1 VFHHPLVNVAMCVG
15 KKAYSHCEYLSV
27 EKVPQQMS
35 LSRTIHQL
43 SKVRNFIVILCVI
56 LGAASSEAQVT
67 RASQRAFDRAVVAYE
82 QRNVTATQME
92 LKKAIEKSPEFAE
105 AFFLL
110 AQTYRDQH
118 DESTALVALC
128 MGLRIDDSHYPRG
141 WLELAELYW
150 GQGEYSLGIV
160 ALQSFRESRAFSR
173 VAKDSALSQY
183 YHWVRKGLEF
193 SVVAVNN
200 PSGEINPVVL
210 SGGVNT
216 NVPEYYPSMSLD
228 KQVLIMTRRVEGNP
242 SQEDFYLSRWN
253 TKSGEWRV
261 AGAIPGINTPLNEG
275 AATLSGDGLTIVFTA
290 CEGPAVGYGRREGKG
305 SCDLFES
312 HYIQELGEWSVG
324 DNLGAPNSGA
334 WESQPTIS
342 ADGNF
347 LVFARARHVRG
358 MGSDLFG
365 TYRDKD
371 GVWSTP
377 FKLEGE
383 INTPFEEESPFL
395 HPDGRT
401 LYFSSNGHPGLGHLD
416 MFVSHLQDD
425 GSWSPPLNLGYPMNT
440 HGNENSLM
448 VEPDGSYAIFA
459 TDRSKETGDLDL
471 WRVELPEPAKPTPV
485 GVLYGVVVDDLTNEM
500 LEASVIL
507 LDAVSGELIATVASG
522 ADKGFVLPLPS
533 EGSYSFEVD
542 KVGYMFQMT
551 RFKMSGLESQVV
563 EVRLKKIASGASL
576 SLNTIRF
583 ESGSAELSAGY
594 QADLVRLVNWLE
606 VNLEAEI
613 EIIGHTD
620 NVGNDSNNL
629 RLSKS
634 RAMSVLSFLEA
645 NHIGLLRLS
654 HGGKGSSDPLSPNS
668 TEEGRASNRRVE
680 IIVK

>member
-1 VFHHPLVNVAMCVG
+1 MSVG
-15 KKAYSHCEYLSV
+15 KKAYSHCEDLRV
-27 EKVPQQMS
+27 EKVSPQMS
-35 LSRTIHQL
+35 LSLTIHQL
-43 SKVRNFIVILCVI
+43 SKVRNFIILLYVI
-56 LGAASSEAQVT
+56 LGATSTEAQVT
-67 RASQRAFDRAVVAYE
+67 RASQRAFDRALVAYE
-82 QRNVTATQME
+82 QRDVTATQME
-92 LKKAIEKSPEFAE
+92 LKKAIDKSPEFSE

-110 AQTYRDQH
+110 AQTYRDQN
-118 DESTALVALC
+118 DESSALVALL
-128 MGLRIDDSHYPRG
+128 MGLSIDDSHYLRG
-141 WLELAELYW
+141 WLELAEMYW
-150 GQGEYSLGIV
+150 GQGEYSLGIK
-160 ALQSFRESRAFSR
+160 ALSSFKESRAFSR
-173 VAKDSALSQY
+173 LSKDSSLSQY

-193 SVVAVNN
+193 SKAAVVN
-200 PSGEINPVVL
+200 PTKDLQPIVM
-210 SGGVNT
+210 GGGINT
-216 NVPEYYPSMSLD
+216 NLPEYYPSMSLD
-228 KQVLIMTRRVEGNP
+228 KQVLIMTRRVKGSP
-242 SQEDFYLSRWN
+242 SQEDFYISRWSA
-253 TKSGEWRV
+253 KSSKWRE
-261 AGAIPGINTPLNEG
+261 AQAIPGINTPLNEG

-290 CEGPAVGYGRREGKG
+290 CEGPAVGYGDREGKG

-312 HYIQELGEWSVG
+312 HYLPEIGEWSLG
-324 DNLGAPNSGA
+324 YNLGAPNSSA

-371 GVWSTP
+371 GFWSTP

-425 GSWSPPLNLGYPMNT
+425 GSWGTPLNLGYPMNT
-440 HGNENSLM
+440 HDNENSLL

-459 TDRSKETGDLDL
+459 TDRGKEPGDLDL

-485 GVLYGVVVDDLTNEM
+485 GVLYGVVVDDVTSQM

-507 LDAVSGELIATVASG
+507 LDAVSGELIATVESG

-542 KVGYMFQMT
+542 KEGYMFQMT
-551 RFKMSGLESQVV
+551 SFKMSGIASQVV
-563 EVRLKKIASGASL
+563 EVRLRKIESGASL
-576 SLNTIRF
+576 NLKTIRF
-583 ESGSAELSAGY
+583 ESGSAELASGY

-606 VNLEAEI
+606 VNVESKI

-620 NVGNDSNNL
+620 DVGNDIDNL

-645 NHIGLLRLS
+645 NHIDLQRLT
-654 HGGKGSSDPLSPNS
+654 HNGKGSTEPLLPNS

-680 IIVK
+680 ILVK